1 MKDRV
6 DRKLCLGSS
15 VGAIIPSVGAILP
28 SVGLADPTGLGNL
41 NRIGE
46 SVGKRGE
53 SVGKL
58 KISKSPERTEPADPA
73 FTFLKPAHTWNR
85 QASFKHAIEQND
97 E

>member
-15 VGAIIPSVGAILP
+15 VGAFLPSVGLHSVGAI
-28 SVGLADPTGLGNL
+28 GLADPTGLGNL

-58 KISKSPERTEPADPA
+58 KISKSPERADPA